1 MKPLSIDDQVALLM
15 QGAEFG
21 DEQIKERMTQ
31 ELRERLKEGR
41 PLRVYCGYDPTAPD
55 LHLGHTVTM
64 RKLRLFQ
71 ELGHQAIFVI
81 GDYTAL
87 IGDPSGRDKAR
98 PRPTREQVQAN
109 ARTYVQQAFK
119 ILDPERTEVRYNGE
133 WLSNLSYE
141 DFIFLAAQVTVQ
153 QFLARE
159 NFAKRYAEGDAI
171 WLHEFLYPLAQGYDA
186 VMLRADVQIG
196 GTDQL
201 FNLLVG
207 RKIQEAYG
215 LPPQVC
221 ITYPILVGT
230 DGKLRMSKSM
240 GNYIGVDEP
249 PEVMYGKVMSIP
261 DEAMP
266 NYFDLVTRWSPEE
279 IARIKAA
286 IGDGSLHPMEAKKR
300 LAWEIVDI
308 FHGREAA
315 DAAAEHFR
323 RVFQERQL
331 PPEMPVWEL
340 RGPVNI
346 VDLIHAAGM
355 TRSKSDA
362 RRLIQ
367 QGSILLDGV
376 KVTSIEAVVEPGKE
390 AILRV
395 GNRGFLRLV
404 PARE

>member
-1 MKPLSIDDQVALLM
+1 MKPLPIDEQVAPLM
-15 QGAEFG
+15 HGAEFG
-21 DEQIKERMTQ
+21 DEQIKKRMTE
-31 ELRERLKEGR
+31 ELRQRLAEGR

-71 ELGHQAIFVI
+71 DLGHQAIFII

-87 IGDPSGRDKAR
+87 IGDPSGHDKVR
-98 PRPTREQVQAN
+98 PRPTRQQVQAN

-133 WLSNLSYE
+133 WLSRLSYE
-141 DFIFLAAQVTVQ
+141 EFIFLAAQVTVQ

-159 NFAKRYAEGDAI
+159 NFAKRYERGDAI

-196 GTDQL
+196 ATDQL
-201 FNLLVG
+201 FNILVG

-215 LPPQVC
+215 QKPQVC

-230 DGKLRMSKSM
+230 DGKLRMSKSL
-240 GNYIGVDEP
+240 GNYIGIDEP
-249 PEVMYGKVMSIP
+249 PEMMYGKVMSIP

-266 NYFDLVTRWSPEE
+266 NYFDLVTRWGPEE
-279 IARIKAA
+279 IARIKAGLA
-286 IGDGSLHPMEAKKR
+286 DGSIHQRDAKMR
-300 LAWEIVDI
+300 LAWEIVDT
-308 FHGREAA
+308 FHGPEAA
-315 DAAAEHFR
+315 DAAQEHFR
-323 RVFQERQL
+323 TVFQKREL
-331 PPEMPVWEL
+331 PPDIPVWKLLE
-340 RGPVNI
+340 PVNI
-346 VDLIHAAGM
+346 VDLIHAAGL

-367 QGSILLDGV
+367 QRGV
-376 KVTSIEAVVEPGKE
+376 TLNGETVTSIDWMVEPREGVLQVGK
-390 AILRV
+390 RH
-395 GNRGFLRLV
+395 FLRLV
-404 PARE
+404 SEE

>member
-1 MKPLSIDDQVALLM
+1 MLPKSVDEQVALIM
-15 QGAEFG
+15 YGAEFG
-21 DEQIKERMTQ
+21 DDQIKERMAE

-87 IGDPSGRDKAR
+87 IGDPSGRYKAR
-98 PRPTREQVQAN
+98 PRLTYEQIQAN

-133 WLSNLSYE
+133 WLAKLKYE
-141 DFIFLAAQVTVQ
+141 DFVFMAAQVTVQ
-153 QFLARE
+153 QFLTRE
-159 NFAKRYAEGDAI
+159 NFARRYAEGDAI
-171 WLHEFLYPLAQGYDA
+171 WLHELLYPLAQGYDA

-230 DGKLRMSKSM
+230 DGKMRMSKSM
-240 GNYIGVDEP
+240 GNYIGIDEP

-266 NYFDLVTRWSPEE
+266 NYFDLVTRWTPEE
-279 IARIKAA
+279 IEHLKAGLA
-286 IGDGSLHPMEAKKR
+286 SGSIHPMEAKKR

-331 PPEMPVWEL
+331 PLEIPVWEL
-340 RGPVNI
+340 RGPINI
-346 VDLIHAAGM
+346 VDLIHAAGL
-355 TRSKSDA
+355 TRSRSDA

-367 QGSILLDGV
+367 QGGVTLDGEPV
-376 KVTSIEAVVEPGKE
+376 ASIEMVVEPREAVLQVGK
-390 AILRV
+390 R
-395 GNRGFLRLV
+395 RFLRLV
-404 PARE
+404 PAADH

>member
-1 MKPLSIDDQVALLM
+1 MFPKSVDEQVALIM
-15 QGAEFG
+15 YGAEFG
-21 DEQIKERMTQ
+21 DEQIKERMTE

-87 IGDPSGRDKAR
+87 IGDPSGRYKAR
-98 PRPTREQVQAN
+98 PRLTYEQVQAN
-109 ARTYVQQAFK
+109 AQTYVQQAFK

-133 WLSNLSYE
+133 WLSKLKYE
-141 DFIFLAAQVTVQ
+141 DFIFMAAQVTVQ

-159 NFAKRYAEGDAI
+159 NFAKRYEEGDAI
-171 WLHEFLYPLAQGYDA
+171 WLHELLYPLAQGYDA

-196 GTDQL
+196 GTEQL

-230 DGKLRMSKSM
+230 DGKMKMSKSM
-240 GNYIGVDEP
+240 GNYIGIDEP

-261 DEAMP
+261 DEAMF
-266 NYFDLVTRWSPEE
+266 NYFELVTRWTPAE
-279 IARIKAA
+279 IEQLKASLA
-286 IGDGSLHPMEAKKR
+286 NGSIHPMEAKKQ

-323 RVFQERQL
+323 RVFQERDL

-340 RGPVNI
+340 REPINI
-346 VDLIHAAGM
+346 VDLIHAAGL

-367 QGSILLDGV
+367 QGSVLLNGER
-376 KVTSIEAVVEPGKE
+376 VTSFEMVVEPQE
-390 AILRV
+390 AVLRV
-395 GNRGFLRLV
+395 GRRSFLRLV
-404 PARE
+404 PSR

>member
-1 MKPLSIDDQVALLM
+1 MKPLSIDEQVALLM
-15 QGAEFG
+15 HGAEFG
-21 DEQIKERMTQ
+21 DDQIKERMTQ

-133 WLSNLSYE
+133 WLAKLSYE

-230 DGKLRMSKSM
+230 DGKMRMSKSM

-266 NYFDLVTRWSPEE
+266 NYFDLVTRWTPEE
-279 IARIKAA
+279 IARIKAGLA
-286 IGDGSLHPMEAKKR
+286 DGSLHPMEAKKR

-315 DAAAEHFR
+315 EAAAEHFR
-323 RVFQERQL
+323 RVFQER
-331 PPEMPVWEL
+331 
-340 RGPVNI
+340 
-346 VDLIHAAGM
+346 H
-355 TRSKSDA
+355 S
-362 RRLIQ
+362 RRRCP
-367 QGSILLDGV
+367 S
-376 KVTSIEAVVEPGKE
+376 
-390 AILRV
+390 
-395 GNRGFLRLV
+395 GNCGGR
-404 PARE
+404 

>member
-1 MKPLSIDDQVALLM
+1 MKPLSIDEQVALLM
-15 QGAEFG
+15 HGAEFG
-21 DEQIKERMTQ
+21 DDQIKERMTQ
-31 ELRERLKEGR
+31 ELCERLAEGQ

-87 IGDPSGRDKAR
+87 IGDPSGHDRTR
-98 PRPTREQVQAN
+98 PRLTREQLQAN
-109 ARTYVQQAFK
+109 AQTYIQQAFK

-133 WLSNLSYE
+133 WLSTLSYE
-141 DFIFLAAQVTVQ
+141 EFIFLAAQVTVQ
-153 QFLARE
+153 QFLMRE
-159 NFAKRYAEGDAI
+159 NFAKRYERGDAI

-201 FNLLVG
+201 FNLLIG
-207 RKIQEAYG
+207 RKIQEAYRQR
-215 LPPQVC
+215 PQVC

-230 DGKLRMSKSM
+230 DGKLRMSKSL
-240 GNYIGVDEP
+240 GNYIGINEP

-266 NYFDLVTRWSPEE
+266 NYFDLATRWTPEE
-279 IARIKAA
+279 IARIRAGLA
-286 IGDGSLHPMEAKKR
+286 DGSIHPRDAKMR
-300 LAWEIVDI
+300 LAWEIVDT
-308 FHGREAA
+308 FHGRQAA
-315 DAAAEHFR
+315 DAAQEHFR
-323 RVFQERQL
+323 TVFQKREL
-331 PPEMPVWEL
+331 PPDMPVWRL
-340 RGPVNI
+340 REPVNI
-346 VDLIHAAGM
+346 VDLIHAAGL

-367 QGSILLDGV
+367 QRGV
-376 KVTSIEAVVEPGKE
+376 TLNGETVTSIEMMVEPKE
-390 AILRV
+390 AVLQV
-395 GNRGFLRLV
+395 GKRHFLRLM
-404 PARE
+404 PEE

>member
-1 MKPLSIDDQVALLM
+1 MKSLSIDEQVALLM
-15 QGAEFG
+15 HGAEFG

-31 ELRERLKEGR
+31 ELRERLAEGR

-71 ELGHQAIFVI
+71 DLGHQAIFVI

-87 IGDPSGRDKAR
+87 IGDPSGHNKTR
-98 PRPTREQVQAN
+98 PRLTREQLQAN

-133 WLSNLSYE
+133 WLSELSYE
-141 DFIFLAAQVTVQ
+141 EFIFLAAQVTVQ
-153 QFLARE
+153 QFLMRE
-159 NFAKRYAEGDAI
+159 NFAKRYERGDAI

-186 VMLRADVQIG
+186 VMLQTDVQIG
-196 GTDQL
+196 GTEQL
-201 FNLLVG
+201 FNLLIG

-215 LPPQVC
+215 QRPQIC

-240 GNYIGVDEP
+240 GNYIGINEP

-266 NYFDLVTRWSPEE
+266 NYFDLVTRWTPEE
-279 IARIKAA
+279 IARIKAGLA
-286 IGDGSLHPMEAKKR
+286 DGSIHPRDAKMR

-308 FHGREAA
+308 FHGSQAA
-315 DAAAEHFR
+315 DAAQEHFR
-323 RVFQERQL
+323 TVFQKREL
-331 PPEMPVWEL
+331 PPDMPVWKL
-340 RGPVNI
+340 REPVNI
-346 VDLIHAAGM
+346 VDLIHAAGL

-367 QGSILLDGV
+367 QRGV
-376 KVTSIEAVVEPGKE
+376 TLNGETVTSVERMVEPAEGVLQVGK
-390 AILRV
+390 RH
-395 GNRGFLRLV
+395 FLRLL
-404 PARE
+404 PEE

>member
-1 MKPLSIDDQVALLM
+1 MY
-15 QGAEFG
+15 GAEFG
-21 DEQIKERMTQ
+21 DDQIKERMTE

-71 ELGHQAIFVI
+71 DLGHQAIFVI

-87 IGDPSGRDKAR
+87 IGDPSGRYKAR
-98 PRPTREQVQAN
+98 PRLTYEQIQAN
-109 ARTYVQQAFK
+109 AQTYVQQAFK
-119 ILDPERTEVRYNGE
+119 ILDPQRTEVRYNGE
-133 WLSNLSYE
+133 WLSKLKYE
-141 DFIFLAAQVTVQ
+141 DFIFMAAQVTVQ

-159 NFAKRYAEGDAI
+159 NFAKRYEEGDAI
-171 WLHEFLYPLAQGYDA
+171 WLHELLYPLAQGYDA

-215 LPPQVC
+215 LPPQIC

-240 GNYIGVDEP
+240 GNYIGIDEP

-261 DEAMP
+261 DEAMF
-266 NYFDLVTRWSPEE
+266 NYFELVTRWTPEE
-279 IARIKAA
+279 IERLKTGLAE
-286 IGDGSLHPMEAKKR
+286 GSIHPMEAKKR
-300 LAWEIVDI
+300 LAWEIVEI

-315 DAAAEHFR
+315 DAAAAHFR
-323 RVFQERQL
+323 RVFQEREL
-331 PPEMPVWEL
+331 PLEMPVWEL
-340 RGPVNI
+340 REPVNI
-346 VDLIHAAGM
+346 VDLIHAAGL

-367 QGSILLDGV
+367 QGGV
-376 KVTSIEAVVEPGKE
+376 TLNGERVTSIERVVEPRE
-390 AILRV
+390 AILQV
-395 GNRGFLRLV
+395 GKRGFLRLV
-404 PARE
+404 PSRDN

>member
-1 MKPLSIDDQVALLM
+1 MKSLSVDEQVALLM
-15 QGAEFG
+15 HGAEFG
-21 DEQIKERMTQ
+21 DDQIKERMAQ

-64 RKLRLFQ
+64 RRLRLFQ

-87 IGDPSGRDKAR
+87 IGDPSGRDRAR

-133 WLSNLSYE
+133 WLSKLSYE
-141 DFIFLAAQVTVQ
+141 EFIFLAAQVTVQ

-171 WLHEFLYPLAQGYDA
+171 WLHELLYPLAQGYDA

-215 LPPQVC
+215 LPPQIC
-221 ITYPILVGT
+221 ITFPILVGT
-230 DGKLRMSKSM
+230 DGKIRMSKSM

-266 NYFDLVTRWSPEE
+266 NYFDLVTRWSPKE
-279 IARIKAA
+279 IAQIKAA
-286 IGDGSLHPMEAKKR
+286 IADGSLHPMEAKKR

-331 PPEMPVWEL
+331 PPDMPIWKLQE
-340 RGPVNI
+340 PVNI
-346 VDLIHAAGM
+346 VDLIYAAGM

-367 QGSILLDGV
+367 QGSVLLDGV
-376 KVTSIEAVVEPGKE
+376 KVTSIETVVEPGKE
-390 AILRV
+390 TVLRV

-404 PARE
+404 PTRE

>member
-1 MKPLSIDDQVALLM
+1 MTPKSVDEQVALIM
-15 QGAEFG
+15 YGAEFG
-21 DEQIKERMTQ
+21 DDQIKERMTE

-87 IGDPSGRDKAR
+87 IGDPSGRYKAR
-98 PRPTREQVQAN
+98 PRLTYEQIQAN

-133 WLSNLSYE
+133 WLSKLKYE
-141 DFIFLAAQVTVQ
+141 DFIFMAAQVTVQ

-159 NFAKRYAEGDAI
+159 NFAKRYEEGDAI
-171 WLHEFLYPLAQGYDA
+171 WLHELLYPLAQGYDA

-240 GNYIGVDEP
+240 GNYIGIDEP

-261 DEAMP
+261 DEAMF
-266 NYFDLVTRWSPEE
+266 NYFELVTRWTPEQIE
-279 IARIKAA
+279 RLKAGLA
-286 IGDGSLHPMEAKKR
+286 DGSIHPMEAKKR

-323 RVFQERQL
+323 RVFQEREL

-340 RGPVNI
+340 REPVNI
-346 VDLIHAAGM
+346 VDLIHAAGL

-367 QGSILLDGV
+367 QGGV
-376 KVTSIEAVVEPGKE
+376 TLNGERVTSIEMVVEPREAVLQVGK
-390 AILRV
+390 
-395 GNRGFLRLV
+395 RGFLRLV
-404 PARE
+404 PAGA